1 MDYVKREILKMIKE
15 NKSKKEARNVSE
27 KWFSDALKSR
37 KDKSVEKIIKPF
49 EPGKIYVFDYV
60 NPVTKETLDWWDMNP
75 VVLALL
81 PIDKTTDCG
90 INLNLLP
97 VKFKEEFL
105 DNFYKMYHSQIA
117 AQSTGAKKDNASLQ
131 GPLRTLRYEVV
142 KKYLDNFGFG
152 FAIRRYKTHLK
163 KNQAVV
169 SYESWAKIALCDFIK
184 LNGASPWQIKR
195 LFTEYYRNMNI

>member
-1 MDYVKREILKMIKE
+1 
-15 NKSKKEARNVSE
+15 
-27 KWFSDALKSR
+27 
-37 KDKSVEKIIKPF
+37 
-49 EPGKIYVFDYV
+49 
-60 NPVTKETLDWWDMNP
+60 MNP

-81 PIDKTTDCG
+81 PIDKTTECG

-105 DNFYKMYHSQIA
+105 DNFYKIYHSQIA
-117 AQSTGAKKDNASLQ
+117 AQSTGIKKNSAAIQ
-131 GPLRTLRYEVV
+131 GPLRSLRYEVV

-184 LNGASPWQIKR
+184 LNGASPWKIKR